1 MKTPKRRFS
10 NEYRFDS
17 PLEIVTFA
25 HAFLKQRVAGFTKDI
40 SVCLTPNRDGLH
52 AWLPGLMACIS
63 FLDLLTGLYV
73 GRLDTRKR
81 DSLADLQTFAAK
93 FLYPKRYP
101 PEKIAI
107 FYRAFRHKIA
117 HLGHPHSVFDTDPK
131 RSAIGATPRRL
142 IAWEVTDEPQ
152 KQAIT
157 ITQFKPRRV
166 KSDPTPWP
174 VYYSERMRVSVRSLA
189 DDALHAVY
197 NPNGYL
203 SELAN
208 SSDLQQKFK
217 DCMGEFYPKR

>member
-1 MKTPKRRFS
+1 MGGYRR
-10 NEYRFDS
+10 
-17 PLEIVTFA
+17 TA
-25 HAFLKQRVAGFTKDI
+25 
-40 SVCLTPNRDGLH
+40 
-52 AWLPGLMACIS
+52 
-63 FLDLLTGLYV
+63 
-73 GRLDTRKR
+73 
-81 DSLADLQTFAAK
+81 
-93 FLYPKRYP
+93 
-101 PEKIAI
+101 
-107 FYRAFRHKIA
+107 
-117 HLGHPHSVFDTDPK
+117 
-131 RSAIGATPRRL
+131 
-142 IAWEVTDEPQ
+142 

-189 DDALHAVY
+189 DDTLHAVY